1 MSQPDEQAIKSA
13 AEAAINDLQLDC
25 RVEKVFEHP
34 RRNDKWCI
42 QFTGDYGQ
50 FCDEFRNESGEEN
63 SPQLIREKVKSYFLK
78 MRKPVRVRRGRKPR
92 ADKQESILPGVS
104 MGIVGEALGQTTRLV
119 GEVVNQVSGLAR
131 SVLETEAVVSVE
143 LPTVAPSPPPPPPR
157 KSKRVRR
164 AATKKPARS
173 GPGKATRKVSTRAGK
188 STSQPRKAAKKGASK
203 KRTTVAKTKRVS
215 KKRR

>member
-1 MSQPDEQAIKSA
+1 MNKPDEQAIARA
-13 AEAAINDLQLDC
+13 AQAAIHDLQLDC

-34 RRNDKWCI
+34 HRSDKWCI

-50 FCDEFRNESGEEN
+50 FCDEFRNESGEVN
-63 SPQLIREKVKSYFLK
+63 SPRLMREKVKGYFLK
-78 MRKPVRVRRGRKPR
+78 MRKPVRVRRGRKPK
-92 ADKQESILPGVS
+92 ADKQESILPGLS
-104 MGIVGEALGQTTRLV
+104 TGIVGEVIGQTTRLA

-143 LPTVAPSPPPPPPR
+143 LPTVVPLPPPPR

-173 GPGKATRKVSTRAGK
+173 GSGKATRKKSVRAGK
-188 STSQPRKAAKKGASK
+188 STSKPRKAAKRAGSKKQTTSAKKKRASK
-203 KRTTVAKTKRVS
+203 KRK
-215 KKRR
+215 